1 MTLADTLGMAAGFV
15 STVAFLPQSLKV
27 WRTRSTRG
35 ISTGMYALYC
45 LSLVLWGIYA
55 WMIEAWPLLV
65 TEIVTGLM
73 TFYILVMTLRGFDD

>member
-1 MTLADTLGMAAGFV
+1 VTLADTLGMAAGFV
-15 STVAFLPQSLKV
+15 STVAFLPQALKV

>member
-15 STVAFLPQSLKV
+15 STVAFLPQALKV